1 MSLQITAQANRRNRL
16 GRYLTLPYN
25 TTATAQQ
32 RQRQRQ
38 RQHNSDTKLTT
49 TTYILYFQPKYRT
62 TQATLLCTYQCYSI
76 SDCLLV
82 DLLSC
87 ICPYCS
93 YILPVYTDRTK
104 YIISCRL
111 GLPYRYALVH
121 YITIQYS
128 TFISCKYRTVRYC
141 TCTRVDLQY
150 RLVVTRALFPCS
162 ILTLV
167 YVCTARTYSTS
178 YRSLSYRIRMS
189 YRVIPYGPY
198 LTYCTDASEHRS
210 PVL

>member
-16 GRYLTLPYN
+16 SRSLPYPTTQHN
-25 TTATAQQ
+25 SDSTTATAQQ
-32 RQRQRQ
+32 RQ
-38 RQHNSDTKLTT
+38 HNSEKEHEHDTKLTA

-87 ICPYCS
+87 ICSYCS

-111 GLPYRYALVH
+111 RLPYQYALVH
-121 YITIQYS
+121 YITLLYS
-128 TFISCKYRTVRYC
+128 TFISCKYRTVRYVYSC
-141 TCTRVDLQY
+141 GPTVPACYPLY
-150 RLVVTRALFPCS
+150 RLVTRSIPLQYPHAGLCMYCS
-162 ILTLV
+162 CIQ
-167 YVCTARTYSTS
+167 YIIS
-178 YRSLSYRIRMS
+178 
-189 YRVIPYGPY
+189 
-198 LTYCTDASEHRS
+198 
-210 PVL
+210 